1 MKSWINVSQA
11 HATLVS
17 AGRLLL
23 LLTLSSA
30 LLQAGVA
37 QAEEK
42 QSPLASSL
50 GAPDWLRIGLNYRVR
65 YEALDDSFRAGT
77 SGPDRLLV
85 ERLLLSIR
93 AEGKTFY
100 LGAELQDSRT
110 QLDKDETP
118 LGTDDSNAAELLQG
132 YFGYRMGNLIA
143 EGDMLDLTAG
153 RMTIDVG
160 TRRLVARNDFRN
172 TINSFTGFQA
182 VWKGSKGTRLQTFYT
197 LPVDRRPTDR
207 DDLEDDEIDA
217 DEESRRIRFWGI
229 DVTQEKLVFG
239 VNAELFLFGLDERD
253 GRGIET
259 TDRDLLTPGFRLW
272 NSPKDPW
279 SFEIEAATQFG
290 DSRRTAAT
298 SDVRDLDHSARFL
311 HLHVARQL
319 SGPWSPRF
327 VAQYDYASGDDDS
340 ADGDNERFDTLF
352 GARRFDFGPTGIY
365 GALARTNLQ
374 SPGVRLEVKPSET
387 VNGFIGYRAV
397 YLADKTDTFTTAGVR
412 DATGSS
418 GSFIGHQFEARV
430 RKNLMNGRL
439 QLDVGGAYL
448 SDGRFLREAPN
459 ATGGGGTLYGYVQAT
474 LNFQ

>member
-1 MKSWINVSQA
+1 MPSA
-11 HATLVS
+11 H

-23 LLTLSSA
+23 LLALAGA
-30 LLQAGVA
+30 LLPIELAR
-37 QAEEK
+37 AEEK
-42 QSPLASSL
+42 RPASPLGSAL

-65 YEALDDSFRAGT
+65 YESLDDSFRAGT

-85 ERLLLSIR
+85 ERLLLSVR
-93 AEGKTFY
+93 AEGKSFY
-100 LGAELQDSRT
+100 LAAELQDSRT

-132 YFGYRMGNLIA
+132 YVGYRTASLFA
-143 EGDMLDLTAG
+143 EGDSLELMAG

-160 TRRLVARNDFRN
+160 TRRFVARNDFRN
-172 TINSFTGFQA
+172 TINSFTGVQA
-182 VWKGSKGTRLQTFYT
+182 VWKGSEGTRIQTFYT

-207 DDLEDDEIDA
+207 DDLEDDEIDG

-229 DVTQEKLVFG
+229 DVTQEKLAFG
-239 VNAELFLFGLDERD
+239 VSAEVFLFGLDERD
-253 GRGIET
+253 GRGIQT
-259 TDRDLLTPGFRLW
+259 TDRDLLTPGFRLF

-290 DSRRTAAT
+290 DSRSSAAAT
-298 SDVRDLDHSARFL
+298 NRRDLDHSAQFL
-311 HLHVARQL
+311 HVHVARQL
-319 SGPWSPRF
+319 SGAWSPRI
-327 VAQYDYASGDDDS
+327 VLQYDYASGDDDS
-340 ADGDNERFDTLF
+340 ADGDNERFDALF

-365 GALARTNLQ
+365 GALARANLQ
-374 SPGVRLEVKPSET
+374 SPGVRLELKPSET
-387 VNGFIGYRAV
+387 VNGFIGYRAA

-412 DATGSS
+412 DATGSA

-430 RKNLMNGRL
+430 RKNLMGGKL
-439 QLDVGGAYL
+439 QLEVGGAYL

-474 LNFQ
+474 LSFQ